1 MSGARLSLEGP
12 DHVGGDPAAVEAAG
26 LRNDRFLSNLAAVHP
41 SGVKSDVI
49 DQGLEARAR
58 IRVVPRRAR
67 CDPPAHDVEVPGQT
81 FPFAEGAAGGRSQS
95 TLGEGGPRQVVG
107 RRVRGFEHLPT
118 LGGVADQLAAE
129 AHLHAF
135 GAASQGRRPR
145 VAPDRF
151 LPGSASESE
160 WDGNAL
166 DQRTFAGM
174 SLLEIQV
181 HRAANRFVT
190 SGSGLVSRHSFSFG
204 EHYDPVNVSFGPLL
218 VSNEDRIEVAR
229 GYDDHP
235 HRDAEIVTWVLSGS
249 LQHSDSY
256 GNRGLVYPRLAQRMS
271 AGAGIVHAE
280 RNDGYR
286 LDPTRPAEPV
296 HFVQMWLRPDEPGG
310 PAGYA
315 QAEVSEAA
323 LGADWVPVVSGS
335 DPDRAVGIGTAGATL
350 WVTTMEP
357 GARRRLPEAD
367 LVHLFVARGAV
378 EVESVGRLESG
389 DALRLGHVAALNV
402 EARSAGELL
411 VWTFAARALDAER
424 TLCR

>member
-1 MSGARLSLEGP
+1 
-12 DHVGGDPAAVEAAG
+12 
-26 LRNDRFLSNLAAVHP
+26 
-41 SGVKSDVI
+41 
-49 DQGLEARAR
+49 
-58 IRVVPRRAR
+58 
-67 CDPPAHDVEVPGQT
+67 
-81 FPFAEGAAGGRSQS
+81 
-95 TLGEGGPRQVVG
+95 
-107 RRVRGFEHLPT
+107 
-118 LGGVADQLAAE
+118 
-129 AHLHAF
+129 
-135 GAASQGRRPR
+135 
-145 VAPDRF
+145 
-151 LPGSASESE
+151 
-160 WDGNAL
+160 
-166 DQRTFAGM
+166 M

-286 LDPTRPAEPV
+286 LDHTRPAEPV
-296 HFVQMWLRPDEPGG
+296 HFVQMWLRPDESGG

-378 EVESVGRLESG
+378 DVESVGRLESG

-402 EARSAGELL
+402 EARSSGELL
-411 VWTFAARALDAER
+411 VWTFAS
-424 TLCR
+424 